1 MKFMKLLF
9 PLWLIL
15 FLITSCQSGGNDS
28 MSSTT
33 EQNPQAMEAQ
43 AKKLRHVVMFQF
55 KETSSDED
63 VRKVE
68 EAFAALPSQISEIKD
83 YEWGI
88 NNSPEGLNQGLTH
101 CFLVTFESEEDR
113 DAYLP
118 HPAHEAFVEILGPHL
133 EKAVVLDYWAND

>member
-1 MKFMKLLF
+1 
-9 PLWLIL
+9 
-15 FLITSCQSGGNDS
+15 
-28 MSSTT
+28 
-33 EQNPQAMEAQ
+33 
-43 AKKLRHVVMFQF
+43 MFQF

-118 HPAHEAFVEILGPHL
+118 HPAHEAFVRSEEHTSELQSRGHL
-133 EKAVVLDYWAND
+133 VCRLLVET

>member
-1 MKFMKLLF
+1 MNFMR
-9 PLWLIL
+9 LIL
-15 FLITSCQSGGNDS
+15 PFCMIFFLITGCQTSGNDS
-28 MSSTT
+28 ETT
-33 EQNPQAMEAQ
+33 TQQNPQTMEVQ
-43 AKKLRHVVMFQF
+43 TKKLRHVVMFQF

-63 VRKVE
+63 IRKIE
-68 EAFAALPSQISEIKD
+68 DAFGALPSQISEIKA
-83 YEWGI
+83 YEWGT

-118 HPAHEAFVEILGPHL
+118 HPAHQAFVEILEPHL

>member
-43 AKKLRHVVMFQF
+43 AKKLRHVGMFQF
-55 KETSSDED
+55 KETSSDEG
-63 VRKVE
+63 VRRVE
-68 EAFAALPSQISEIKD
+68 EACAALPSATSEINGD
-83 YEWGI
+83 EWGI
-88 NNSPEGLNQGLTH
+88 DNSAAGLSPGWTPRLRGT
-101 CFLVTFESEEDR
+101 VEREEER
-113 DAYLP
+113 DA
-118 HPAHEAFVEILGPHL
+118 
-133 EKAVVLDYWAND
+133 

>member
-1 MKFMKLLF
+1 MIF
-9 PLWLIL
+9 
-15 FLITSCQSGGNDS
+15 FLITGCQTSGNDS
-28 MSSTT
+28 ETAT
-33 EQNPQAMEAQ
+33 QQNPQTMEVQ
-43 AKKLRHVVMFQF
+43 TKKLRHVVMFQF

-63 VRKVE
+63 IRKIE
-68 EAFAALPSQISEIKD
+68 DAFGALPSQISEIKA
-83 YEWGI
+83 YEWGT

-118 HPAHEAFVEILGPHL
+118 HPAHQAFVEILEPHL

>member
-1 MKFMKLLF
+1 MIF
-9 PLWLIL
+9 
-15 FLITSCQSGGNDS
+15 FLITGCQTSGNDS
-28 MSSTT
+28 ETT
-33 EQNPQAMEAQ
+33 TQQNPQTMEVQ
-43 AKKLRHVVMFQF
+43 TKKLRHVVMFQF

-63 VRKVE
+63 IRKIE
-68 EAFAALPSQISEIKD
+68 DAFGALPSQISEIKA
-83 YEWGI
+83 YEWGT

-118 HPAHEAFVEILGPHL
+118 HPAHQAFVEILEPHL